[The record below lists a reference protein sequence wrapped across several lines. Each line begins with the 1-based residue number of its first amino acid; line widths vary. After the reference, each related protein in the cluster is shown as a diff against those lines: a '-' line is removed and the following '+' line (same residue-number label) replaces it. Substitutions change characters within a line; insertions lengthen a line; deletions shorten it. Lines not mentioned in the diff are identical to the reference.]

1 MRLILS
7 LAFPLII
14 SQLIGLTLVL
24 TDIWFMSH
32 ISVAAL
38 AAGGLGASV
47 YNFIFILV
55 SSIVGCVA
63 NLVAIAFGKRVAQ
76 KQIAD
81 EQINRTVK
89 GGLLVSIILT
99 VGCLFVFSFAPEF
112 LHSAGQ
118 PEAVIDDA
126 MHYLDAVKWAMLPS
140 LFILV
145 FRGLASAT
153 GHVRSVMFM
162 SIATVL
168 INIPLSYALAFPL
181 GLGLSGLGYGTA
193 LSALLVML
201 GYGVWLFKHPSYQLY
216 VPWKRLSDYRQIS
229 NTLPIIG
236 LGVPIM
242 LAALM
247 ENGLIYGGTLLA
259 GTISVTALAIH
270 QVLLQCL
277 SFTWNINFGFSQAA
291 AILVGRQ
298 FGADNFSAIKAT
310 ALKSFILMTV
320 ISLVFCG
327 LFIAYPEVIIN
338 MFNLANA
345 GEGAALLFKTVLWVV
360 AISFVVDAWQLLAIN
375 LLRGMKIVKGPTI
388 VTAIGYWGFGIP
400 SAWFLTQK
408 FGLGGIWA
416 GIGIGLAV
424 TGIILVVM
432 LKKRLKQSNNPQV
445 IKSGG

>member
-14 SQLIGLTLVL
+14 SQLIALTLVL

-47 YNFIFILV
+47 YNFIFIMV
-55 SSIVGCVA
+55 SSVVGCVA
-63 NLVAIAFGKRVAQ
+63 NLVAIAYGKLVAQ
-76 KQIAD
+76 KEVAQ
-81 EQINRTVK
+81 EQINEAVK
-89 GGLLVSIILT
+89 GGILVSFIST
-99 VGCLFVFSFAPEF
+99 VGCLFLFSYAPSF
-112 LHSAGQ
+112 LAKAGQ
-118 PEAVIDDA
+118 PTEVIQDA
-126 MHYLDAVKWAMLPS
+126 MLYLHAVKWAMLPS
-140 LFILV
+140 LLILV

-153 GHVRSVMFM
+153 GNVRSVMFM
-162 SIATVL
+162 SIATVI
-168 INIPLSYALAFPL
+168 INVPLSYVLAFPL
-181 GLGLSGLGYGTA
+181 ELGLAGLGYGTA
-193 LSALLVML
+193 LSAFIVVM
-201 GYGVWLFKHPSYQLY
+201 GYGYWLFKHPSYRQY
-216 VPWKRLSDYRQIS
+216 IPWHNLNQYRLGSM
-229 NTLPIIG
+229 LPIVG

-298 FGADNFSAIKAT
+298 YGANDFDAIKAT
-310 ALKSFILMTV
+310 AVKSFVLMT
-320 ISLVFCG
+320 ILSCIFCG
-327 LFIAYPEVIIN
+327 LFIAFPEVIIN
-338 MFNLANA
+338 MFNLDNS
-345 GEGAALLFKTVLWVV
+345 GDGAALLFKTVLWVV

-375 LLRGMKIVKGPTI
+375 LLRGMKIVNGPTI

-400 SAWFLTQK
+400 SAWYLTQHY
-408 FGLGGIWA
+408 GLTGIWG

-424 TGIILVVM
+424 TGVILVVM
-432 LKKRLKQSNNPQV
+432 LYNRL
-445 IKSGG
+445 IKETRMPMESSPI